1 MKSAASVILTQVPP
15 RPSCSDSVF
24 SSASCQDRW
33 RLYNQAA
40 HQVSAPLQ
48 QQIEELNKLATDQQ
62 AQIKV
67 LSDQIQADS
76 IAAFQAKVDSETA
89 LRAKDVA
96 RTEGL
101 QQGAGIGVGAALLL
115 FALIFGIRRLTRKL
129 TVTKKPVPTQVS
141 PGLELRALR

>member
-1 MKSAASVILTQVPP
+1 MNSASVRLTQVPP

-48 QQIEELNKLATDQQ
+48 QQIEELNKLTADQQ

-76 IAAFQAKVDSETA
+76 TAAFQAKVDSATA
-89 LRAKDVA
+89 LKAKDVVY
-96 RTEGL
+96 TEGL
-101 QQGAGIGVGAALLL
+101 QQGVGIGMGAALPV
-115 FALIFGIRRLTRKL
+115 ALIFGIRRLTRQI
-129 TVTKKPVPTQVS
+129 TVTKKPQA
-141 PGLELRALR
+141 RAASA

>member
-1 MKSAASVILTQVPP
+1 MKSASVRLTQVPP

-48 QQIEELNKLATDQQ
+48 QQIEELNKLTADQQ

-76 IAAFQAKVDSETA
+76 TAAFQAKVDSATA
-89 LRAKDVA
+89 LKAKDVVY
-96 RTEGL
+96 TEGL
-101 QQGAGIGVGAALLL
+101 QQGVGIGMGAALPV
-115 FALIFGIRRLTRKL
+115 ALIFGIRRLTRQI
-129 TVTKKPVPTQVS
+129 TVTKKPQA
-141 PGLELRALR
+141 RAASA

>member
-1 MKSAASVILTQVPP
+1 MKSASVRLTQVPP

-76 IAAFQAKVDSETA
+76 IAAFQAKVDSATA
-89 LRAKDVA
+89 LKAKDLA
-96 RTEGL
+96 HTEGL
-101 QQGAGIGVGAALLL
+101 QQGAGIGMGAALFLV
-115 FALIFGIRRLTRKL
+115 ALIFGIRQLTRQL
-129 TVTKKPVPTQVS
+129 TVTKKPQA
-141 PGLELRALR
+141 RAASA

>member
-76 IAAFQAKVDSETA
+76 IAAFQAKVDSATA
-89 LRAKDVA
+89 LKAKDLA
-96 RTEGL
+96 HTEGL
-101 QQGAGIGVGAALLL
+101 QQGAGIGMGAALFLV
-115 FALIFGIRRLTRKL
+115 ALIFGIRQLTRQL
-129 TVTKKPVPTQVS
+129 TVTKKPQA
-141 PGLELRALR
+141 RAASA